1 VKNGF
6 KIVLFWFSLFSFSQE
21 NNTSIYITPEAA
33 ITGIDHLTIPKNKPN
48 TVYVAP
54 KAFFYHPNDV
64 VVTYANNATSQ
75 AQNPVFSCLYV
86 ASNTVFY
93 TPDDF
98 GLKIVYL
105 NNAVF
110 EAQGIAQTN
119 NKKQTTQSQATPK
132 VSKIPSQ
139 GQSSQDKFQTVAS
152 VGPTN
157 ISSTTISKKT
167 EAILVTASNYLQI
180 LSAKKQNFGYY
191 ADIKNFLL
199 DILFCNRPPPALGC

>member
-1 VKNGF
+1 M
-6 KIVLFWFSLFSFSQE
+6 LFILLFSLFSFAQE
-21 NNTSIYITPEAA
+21 NNTSIYITPKAA
-33 ITGIDHLTIPKNKPN
+33 ITGIDHLTIPENKTN
-48 TVYVAP
+48 TVYLAP
-54 KAFFYHPNDV
+54 KAVFYHPDDA

-75 AQNPVFSCLYV
+75 DQNPIFSSLYV

-93 TPDDF
+93 TPDNF
-98 GLKIVYL
+98 VYL
-105 NNAVF
+105 NNTVF